1 MPTDNASPGLEQAI
15 RNRRVLRLAFGT
27 TLALWISQAFGWPLS
42 FVAPILTLVIL
53 ALPVS
58 RPGARF
64 FGVLFV
70 ALTGSVYGSFILLPM
85 LLHQRLAGLLI
96 LSLALFHCFYFTARG
111 GAAVIGVLLTIGLSV
126 MVAVGSVSVDALIAV
141 AHGVTFAAIV
151 GIVIAWF
158 SHVLLP
164 DPPELADS
172 SARAADG
179 SDKPPA
185 DVARR
190 HAMRALAIVLPI
202 TIWFLYSSASAANTA
217 VMIKVAAMGQ
227 EASVGGTKKA
237 AKSLLIST
245 LAGGI
250 AAVVAWQLLQVWPS
264 LTMYT
269 LLVAIAA
276 LVFGGKIFKGRG
288 LQEDGET
295 WSYALLTM
303 IVVLA
308 PAVLDSQFGTA
319 ANARFYDRLLMFMG
333 ASAYGVVAVYVYDA
347 FFPGTK
353 QSIGQTATP
362 ESQP

>member
-1 MPTDNASPGLEQAI
+1 MPTDTVSPALDQAL

-42 FVAPILTLVIL
+42 FVAPILTLVVL

-64 FGVLFV
+64 FGVLFI
-70 ALTGSVYGSFILLPM
+70 ALTGSVYVSFILLPM
-85 LLHQRLAGLLI
+85 LIHQRMAGLLI

-111 GAAVIGVLLTIGLSV
+111 GAAIIGVLLTIGLSV
-126 MVAVGSVSVDALIAV
+126 MAAVGSVSVDALIAV

-151 GIVIAWF
+151 GLGIAWF

-164 DPPELADS
+164 DPAESGAKAADS
-172 SARAADG
+172 GA
-179 SDKPPA
+179 KPPA

-227 EASVGGTKKA
+227 EASVGGTRKA

-245 LAGGI
+245 LAGGF
-250 AAVVAWQLLQVWPS
+250 AAVVAWQFLQVWPS

-269 LLVAIAA
+269 LLVGIAA
-276 LVFGGKIFKGRG
+276 LVFGAKIFKGRG
-288 LQEDGET
+288 LQADGET

>member
-1 MPTDNASPGLEQAI
+1 MLTDNVSSGLDQSI

-27 TLALWISQAFGWPLS
+27 TLALWISQAVGWSLS
-42 FVAPILTLVIL
+42 FVAPVLTLVIL

-58 RPGARF
+58 RPGVRF
-64 FGVLFV
+64 FGVLFI

-85 LLHQRLAGLLI
+85 LIHQRLAGLLI

-111 GAAVIGVLLTIGLSV
+111 GAAIIGVLLTIGLSV
-126 MVAVGSVSVDALIAV
+126 MAAVGSVSVDALIAV
-141 AHGVTFAAIV
+141 AHGVTFAAIA
-151 GIVIAWF
+151 GLGIAWF

-164 DPPELADS
+164 DPAEFDESGAKAADS
-172 SARAADG
+172 IAKS
-179 SDKPPA
+179 PA
-185 DVARR
+185 DVARH

-245 LAGGI
+245 LAGGF
-250 AAVVAWQLLQVWPS
+250 AAVVAWQFLQVWPS

-269 LLVAIAA
+269 LLVGIAA

-288 LQEDGET
+288 LQADGET

-319 ANARFYDRLLMFMG
+319 ADARFYDRLLMFMG

-353 QSIGQTATP
+353 QSIGQSATP
-362 ESQP
+362 G